1 MPPYRRVAIVLL
13 WKYCHSHSF
22 SRVNFQACALILP
35 LCQQNVESA
44 EQIFKRMRIWIAPA
58 PPSVPHPYQQSRN
71 IFGGDAI
78 RDEHS
83 NGRKFISSF
92 AYVSFEFT
100 WYLFHQMS
108 AV

>member
-44 EQIFKRMRIWIAPA
+44 EQICKRMRIWIAPA
-58 PPSVPHPYQQSRN
+58 PPSVPHLYQQSRN
-71 IFGGDAI
+71 VFDVDAI

-83 NGRKFISSF
+83 NGHKIFSSL
-92 AYVSFEFT
+92 AYDSLEFT
-100 WYLFHQMS
+100 W
-108 AV
+108 